1 MGVRVKFFTERMVRS
16 WNRLSR
22 EVVDVLSLDVFR
34 ARQDGAAG
42 NLV

>member
-1 MGVRVKFFTERMVRS
+1 MNIRGKFFTMRVARF